1 MVPAPEVDV
10 GLVLLRLDL
19 FLLRLL
25 EDLLAEADG
34 VALLVEASL
43 VEGGR
48 LIDVG
53 RWRWQRMGSLVAKE
67 GTRSLVL

>member
-10 GLVLLRLDL
+10 GLVLLRLGL

-34 VALLVEASL
+34 VALLVEAGV
-43 VEGGR
+43 VERGR
-48 LIDVG
+48 LLDVG
-53 RWRWQRMGSLVAKE
+53 GRWQRMGSLVAKE
-67 GTRSLVL
+67 GT